1 MVFNAGTSNGVSV
14 RNDSFSRPRKLSLQV
29 VFPKPSLS
37 GYAAAIENARDA
49 QLASV
54 SRRKL
59 SQVTHKLSTT
69 MGWRANISHNDV
81 VNQARTMCGRYLRY
95 KLRACGPV
103 HKNLGLQRLRSLT
116 KISND
121 PVLMSVSEELLHV
134 TDLLER
140 QNPRLFLSVM
150 DSVGIQSL
158 VSETS
163 MLNLFQAVADE
174 IMRQDISW
182 GRIVA
187 LYCVAGGLAL
197 DCVRL
202 GHPEYVLNLVQGMG
216 SVIEGDVAAWIVY
229 QGGWEALLTRFRATT
244 NVKICHIIMSGVCI
258 ILFLV
263 FLVYWIT

>member
-1 MVFNAGTSNGVSV
+1 MVFNAGSSNGVSV
-14 RNDSFSRPRKLSLQV
+14 RNDSISRPRKLSLQV

-37 GYAAAIENARDA
+37 GYAAATENSLEA

-69 MGWRANISHNDV
+69 IGWRAKVSHNDV
-81 VNQARTMCGRYLRY
+81 VTQARNLCGRYLRY
-95 KLRACGPV
+95 KLRSCGPV
-103 HKNLGLQRLRSLT
+103 HRNLGLQRLI

-121 PVLMSVSEELLHV
+121 LVLSGVGEQLLYL
-134 TDLLER
+134 TGFLER
-140 QNPRLFLSVM
+140 QNPHLFRSVM
-150 DSVGIQSL
+150 DCVGVQSL
-158 VSETS
+158 DSETS
-163 MLNLFQAVADE
+163 VLNLFQAVSDE
-174 IMRQDISW
+174 ILRQGISW

-229 QGGWEALLTRFRATT
+229 QGGWIFNRNCLRKNGCYRSYHMEKRRFSSDPPKLSY
-244 NVKICHIIMSGVCI
+244 VGPG
-258 ILFLV
+258 
-263 FLVYWIT
+263 